1 MATITP
7 AQEIEDIIRLY
18 GGWKGRL
25 ISELRAIIIAAA
37 PDIEEAVKWR
47 MASRP
52 EGLPVW
58 SSNSIV
64 CLNETFKNDMKLV
77 FTKGKFLKDPE
88 HLFNARLQSKTD
100 RAIQFVE
107 GSTINEKALTA
118 LVIEAV
124 HYNSTKQS

>member
-25 ISELRAIIIAAA
+25 ISELRSIIVAAA

-58 SSNSIV
+58 SSNGIV

-100 RAIQFVE
+100 RAIQFIE
-107 GSTINEKALTA
+107 GSTINKQALAA
-118 LVIEAV
+118 LVKEAV
-124 HYNSTKQS
+124 HFNLTKQN